1 MSYPKFDIES
11 NYMSELDQDFESLLA
26 QINVKLNEAAVKLK
40 EANELRKKVGFPSFI
55 FTDWMSDDVHSELY
69 RKLNEQFTNDEKLNN
84 ALNEAMGLERAKYKR
99 FDVRALEAEIEH
111 AGWSTSSSYC

>member
-1 MSYPKFDIES
+1 
-11 NYMSELDQDFESLLA
+11 MSELDQDFENLLA

-55 FTDWMSDDVHSELY
+55 FTNWMSDDVHSELY
-69 RKLNEQFTNDEKLNN
+69 RKLDEQFTNDEELDN
-84 ALNEAMGLERAKYKR
+84 ALNEAMDLERAKYEK